1 MFFRTHFGPHYS
13 LFVENADINDSCIC
27 TCNLC
32 NYPSQS
38 WESGNIATVAT
49 SCVCRAAC
57 LSWYCARHAARAA
70 HKTIAHTKTISGG
83 YLSRQRGDGG
93 WNTKITFEHRHFAV
107 EMWKSKCLSDSVTT
121 SPLNWEV
128 DSELFGSV
136 GGETFLEYQ
145 ARNFFLNRIILR
157 SSYQLLTWLSR
168 PDCCKNT
175 AKKLDV
181 YTTVYCLLPTQID
194 KGTQRNDGEVERGRH
209 DHCWPELQ

>member
-1 MFFRTHFGPHYS
+1 MDTATTGKRHNNIICFFGRTLDLTIHYS
-13 LFVENADINDSCIC
+13 LKMLILMIHAFAPAICVIIPRNHGRVETLPQLPHRVFA
-27 TCNLC
+27 
-32 NYPSQS
+32 
-38 WESGNIATVAT
+38 ERHV
-49 SCVCRAAC
+49 

-145 ARNFFLNRIILR
+145 ARNFFWTGLFWEVAINYWHGYRDQIVVKTRPR
-157 SSYQLLTWLSR
+157 SWMSTPLS
-168 PDCCKNT
+168 
-175 AKKLDV
+175 
-181 YTTVYCLLPTQID
+181 TVLPT
-194 KGTQRNDGEVERGRH
+194 
-209 DHCWPELQ
+209 